1 MIKKKISVCARKTS
15 MNEKNNNNKNSKNIN
30 DDVTSVIEYD
40 TTIKDVFAKSL
51 DGELL
56 IVI

>member
-1 MIKKKISVCARKTS
+1 
-15 MNEKNNNNKNSKNIN
+15 MNENKNNNKNSEKID

-40 TTIKDVFAKSL
+40 TTIKNVFAKSM